1 MALIVAV
8 VDSRRQYEEVDR
20 KEAIASLAQFDHFAR
35 THYVAEAIGLAA
47 RRKLSEQHP
56 LSGLSN
62 RVLYATY
69 GPRPLGYD
77 ALLAPG
83 EAIDSWFGLSAK
95 AAEIYANTTYF
106 NGFSGAVQ
114 ANYFYANL
122 RRRGL
127 IDSPGPSLKQYPF
140 FEDAALVYD
149 AIRAFT
155 GTYCESYYDPAD
167 SDALD
172 DDPELQAWM
181 TEAIAA
187 QVIDFPTPSTL
198 RNVSDLAD
206 LMAHIGFIVSVAH
219 HTLNTNDLLTGSG
232 VFQFHTSALWQPVPE
247 QKGVYDVVPYLPKV
261 DAALATIDLY
271 ARCLRPKF
279 VGTNRTLL
287 HMFEGEELLRR
298 SNTAVRAA
306 NEAFLKSMSA
316 LLWRI
321 PRREYVAPL
330 EAKTESVR

>member
-1 MALIVAV
+1 MMFNVNDLFM
-8 VDSRRQYEEVDR
+8 S
-20 KEAIASLAQFDHFAR
+20 QFDHFAR

-69 GPRPLGYD
+69 GLRPLGYD

-127 IDSPGPSLKQYPF
+127 IDSPCPSLKQYPF
-140 FEDAALVYD
+140 FEDAALIYD
-149 AIRAFT
+149 AVRAFT

-316 LLWRI
+316 LILGPDVI
-321 PRREYVAPL
+321 PFNVAI
-330 EAKTESVR
+330 